1 MNTLRNAAVGSRIL
15 QAEASSDE
23 PMLVHLALMDT
34 GAKNFEVIH
43 TDTLADTLEKLQTEK
58 FDLVLL
64 DATLSPTYGVE
75 GLKDV
80 RRTAPEAAVIFL
92 VSHADEALTTK
103 ALRLGA
109 QDYLIKGQT
118 DFNLLVRVIRYAIER
133 KRNEV
138 ERERLIRELQ
148 ESVNKIKA
156 LSGLLPICASC
167 KKIRDDKGYWNQVE
181 KYISRYSS
189 ATFTHGYCPECAQRA
204 IEEYEQSQA
213 RQKKN

>member
-1 MNTLRNAAVGSRIL
+1 MKVPKNAVTGSRIL
-15 QAEASSDE
+15 QAEAASE
-23 PMLVHLALMDT
+23 ELMLLHLALVET
-34 GAKNFEVIH
+34 GVKDFEVVH
-43 TDTLADTLEKLQTEK
+43 THNLADTLEKLQTEK

-64 DATLSPTYGVE
+64 DAAFSAGHGVD

-80 RRTAPEAAVIFL
+80 RRAAPETAVIFL
-92 VSHADEALTTK
+92 LDKPDEALTTK

-109 QDYLIKGQT
+109 QDYLLKGEA
-118 DFNLLVRVIRYAIER
+118 DFNLLARVIRYAIER
-133 KRNEV
+133 KRNEL

-189 ATFTHGYCPECAQRA
+189 ATFTHGYCPECAQKA
-204 IEEYEQSQA
+204 MAEFEASLA
-213 RQKKN
+213 RQAKG